1 MVKIKN
7 IGIKFCCTQ
16 NNFSK
21 THFLYTWSTMYTEY
35 ICNYTFG
42 TLQLCLTVIQTCM
55 NACLQHKIYQ
65 AAVLLQLVSLQNNI
79 ILPSKTELCLMLKVT
94 HTCFLFWLTF
104 YSQIFSLLVSVD
116 LLHCTA
122 ASNYYL
128 LFSLLPLYLWFSTF
142 FFYLLLLKL
151 DQPWSHQAFGF
162 TIQ

>member
-1 MVKIKN
+1 
-7 IGIKFCCTQ
+7 
-16 NNFSK
+16 
-21 THFLYTWSTMYTEY
+21 
-35 ICNYTFG
+35 
-42 TLQLCLTVIQTCM
+42 M

-128 LFSLLPLYLWFSTF
+128 LFSLLPPLSLVFYFLFLPTPSQTRSALEPLGLWLHYSVSIPIFW
-142 FFYLLLLKL
+142 L
-151 DQPWSHQAFGF
+151 AN
-162 TIQ
+162 